1 MPIVPEIINDYRVYV
16 NGSTDLRGIADLQ
29 LPSFESMTETINGA
43 GVLGE
48 YEASVF
54 GSFQSMK
61 FVLNWRM
68 ITNELLE
75 FLKPNQLQI
84 DCRIANQEYD
94 STAGSHKIIPNRVLV
109 KGKALK
115 NDLGKAAKGS
125 GYDGSTEIEVVY
137 IKIEREGKTFIE
149 LDKINYIFIV
159 DGVDYM
165 ADLRKALGL

>member
-29 LPSFESMTETINGA
+29 LPSFDNMTETINGA
-43 GVLGE
+43 GILGE
-48 YEASVF
+48 VESRVF

-61 FVLNWRM
+61 LVINWRM
-68 ITNELLE
+68 ITGELLE
-75 FLKPNQLQI
+75 FLKPGELQI

-94 STAGSHKIIPNRVLV
+94 STARANKIIPNRVLV
-109 KGKALK
+109 KGNALK

-125 GYDGSTEIEVVY
+125 GYDGSSEIEVTY

-149 LDKINYIFIV
+149 LDKYNYIFIV
-159 DGVDYM
+159 DGIDHL
-165 ADLRKALGL
+165 AELRKALGL